1 MLAVSNRRL
10 CRMSGY
16 IGTLQDG
23 GWVTKILL
31 VRHGHVE
38 GINPER
44 FRGRADVPLTDRGAA
59 EAKAVA
65 QHIASSWRPRKVYT
79 SPMKRCVDTGG
90 AIAQACHVD
99 TEAVTDLND
108 IDYGLW
114 QWRTYEEVQQT
125 EPLLFSIW
133 FATPQFV
140 RFPKGES
147 LQELVARGANVLRLV
162 VMHHSD
168 DTIVLVGHDSI
179 NRAMLLQLLDQ
190 PLSAYWRLA
199 QAPCC
204 INEIDIAERRV
215 RVVRVNETGHLA
227 GIAGD

>member
-1 MLAVSNRRL
+1 
-10 CRMSGY
+10 
-16 IGTLQDG
+16 
-23 GWVTKILL
+23 VTKILL
-31 VRHGHVE
+31 IRHGHVE
-38 GINPER
+38 GIKPER

-65 QHIASSWRPRKVYT
+65 QHIASTWRPTKVYT
-79 SPMKRCVDTGG
+79 SPMKRCIDTGG

-99 TEAVTDLND
+99 AEVLADLND

-114 QWRTYEEVQQT
+114 QWRSYEEVQQT
-125 EPLLFSIW
+125 EPQLSSVW
-133 FATPQFV
+133 FTTPQFM
-140 RFPKGES
+140 RFPRGES
-147 LQELVARGANVLRLV
+147 LQELVARGADALRLV
-162 VMHHSD
+162 IEHHSD

-199 QAPCC
+199 QEPCC

-215 RVVRVNETGHLA
+215 RVVCMNETSHLA
-227 GIAGD
+227 GIARD